1 MSVLNARVFAE
12 LFYSSSVW
20 VNTTK
25 RKIAR
30 VQVVQNFAVH
40 VATRIGKYGHITLSS
55 KQFHGLPVAKLLEI
69 TDSAIIFKCIKGLAP
84 PHLS

>member
-12 LFYSSSVW
+12 LFYSSSFW

-40 VATRIGKYGHITLSS
+40 VATGIGNTAIIQQL
-55 KQFHGLPVAKLLEI
+55 HGLPVAKLLEI